1 VKPARCDVV
10 VVGGGPAGLYA
21 ALRLAAAGLEVVVL
35 EEHPTIGAPTHCT
48 GIVSAEVEEFYKI
61 PPHGCLQRPT
71 SCIIAASGGVR
82 TEFRS
87 PGEEIVVLDRAVFD
101 ESLASSARSAGAT
114 VSTGHRVDG
123 IVANDD
129 EISVRVADGPAVRG
143 RAVVLAT
150 GVSYRFHRSYG
161 LGMPAAVL
169 HTAQLELDAQ
179 PATALEIHIGRRVAP
194 DGFAWIVPVRRG
206 DRARM
211 KAGVLVRGDARHH
224 LQRLLESPAIAA
236 RLCEAPREPIRRL
249 MPVAPVRRTYAN
261 RVLAIGDAAGL
272 TKPVTAGGI
281 FYSLL
286 SSELAADTLV
296 EAFAAG
302 DLSARR
308 LSRYETRWRQRLLP
322 EIRSGRWFRRLLVN
336 LTDAELGAFVQAL
349 GSDDVRAIIDRS
361 ARFNWHR
368 NVILALA
375 RQSGMKSIILRSLFR

>member
-1 VKPARCDVV
+1 
-10 VVGGGPAGLYA
+10 
-21 ALRLAAAGLEVVVL
+21 
-35 EEHPTIGAPTHCT
+35 
-48 GIVSAEVEEFYKI
+48 
-61 PPHGCLQRPT
+61 
-71 SCIIAASGGVR
+71 
-82 TEFRS
+82 
-87 PGEEIVVLDRAVFD
+87 
-101 ESLASSARSAGAT
+101 
-114 VSTGHRVDG
+114 
-123 IVANDD
+123 
-129 EISVRVADGPAVRG
+129 
-143 RAVVLAT
+143 
-150 GVSYRFHRSYG
+150 
-161 LGMPAAVL
+161 
-169 HTAQLELDAQ
+169 
-179 PATALEIHIGRRVAP
+179 
-194 DGFAWIVPVRRG
+194 
-206 DRARM
+206 M

-224 LQRLLESPAIAA
+224 LQRLLESSAVAP
-236 RLCEAPREPIRRL
+236 RLGEAPREPIRRL

-286 SSELAADTLV
+286 SSDLAADTLV

-302 DLSARR
+302 DLGARR

-368 NVILALA
+368 NVILALV

>member
-1 VKPARCDVV
+1 

-21 ALRLAAAGLEVVVL
+21 ALRLADAGLEVVVL

-48 GIVSAEVEEFYKI
+48 GIVSAEIEEFYKV
-61 PPHGCLQRPT
+61 PSHGRLQHPT
-71 SCIIAASGGVR
+71 TCIIAAPGGER
-82 TEFRS
+82 AEFRS
-87 PGEEIVVLDRAVFD
+87 PGEEIIVLDRAVFD
-101 ESLASSARSAGAT
+101 ESLASSARSAGAI
-114 VSTGHRVDG
+114 VHTGHRVDG
-123 IVANDD
+123 IATGDD
-129 EISVRVADGPAVRG
+129 GVTVRVAEGASFRSA
-143 RAVVLAT
+143 AVVLAT

-179 PATALEIHIGRRVAP
+179 PATALEIHIGRRIAP

-206 DRARM
+206 AHARL
-211 KAGVLVRGDARHH
+211 KAGVLVRGDARQH
-224 LQRLLESPAIAA
+224 LHRLLESPGIAP
-236 RLCEAPREPIRRL
+236 RLGEAPREPIRRL
-249 MPVAPVRRTYAN
+249 MPVAPVRRTYAE
-261 RVLAIGDAAGL
+261 RIVAIGDAAGL

-286 SSELAADTLV
+286 SSDLAADTLV

-322 EIRSGRWFRRLLVN
+322 EIRSGRWFRRLLAN
-336 LTDAELGAFVQAL
+336 LTDTELNAFVHAL

-368 NVILALA
+368 NVILALV